1 MSAIGIVTRPGRST
15 LDVAPA
21 ALPRSVWRLLL
32 RRPAARV
39 GLGLAGLLAVIAL
52 AGPWLVADPNLP
64 DYTDQLAPPDPVHWL
79 GTDQAGRDLLARSV
93 TGARTSLGAALLVN
107 AIAATIGLLVG
118 SIVGTVG
125 GLVDTVVTRATDI
138 LLGLPALVLT
148 LAVVGV
154 LGPGFWN
161 LVLAMAAT
169 SWAGLARL
177 ARSTARGSAS
187 RPDVVAA
194 RMAGVG
200 PVRAAIS
207 HVLPDAARQVLVA
220 ATLGLGETVLALG
233 GLSFLGLG
241 AQPPTAEWGT
251 MLSAGRD
258 TFAYAPWQLIGP
270 GLGLIL
276 AVTAATLVSDALR
289 DATDPARTP

>member
-1 MSAIGIVTRPGRST
+1 MSALGILTRAGVPEPFPDARRG
-15 LDVAPA
+15 
-21 ALPRSVWRLLL
+21 VWRALL

-39 GLGLAGLLAVIAL
+39 GLALAMVLVLLALV
-52 AGPWLVADPNLP
+52 GPWFVPDPNLP
-64 DYTDQLAPPDPVHWL
+64 DYTDQLAAPSASHPF

-93 TGARTSLGAALLVN
+93 VGAQASLGAALLVMT
-107 AIAATIGLLVG
+107 IAAAVGL
-118 SIVGTVG
+118 IVGTLAGAVG
-125 GLVDTVVTRATDI
+125 GIVDTVLTRATDV

-161 LVLAMAAT
+161 LVLAMSAT

-177 ARSTARGSAS
+177 ARSVARGSAR

-194 RMAGVG
+194 RMAGIG
-200 PVRAAIS
+200 PIRTTIGHVVPAATS
-207 HVLPDAARQVLVA
+207 QVLVA

-241 AQPPTAEWGT
+241 AQPPTAEWGN
-251 MLSAGRD
+251 MLSDGRN

-276 AVTAATLVSDALR
+276 SVTAAALISDALR
-289 DATDPARTP
+289 DATDPGRPS